1 MHDMPTDPAPR
12 LLMLDDDHE
21 LATMTGEFLGLEGFV
36 LRLAHTPD
44 AAVAALEAETPD
56 LLILDVM
63 LPQRSGFEVL
73 RRLRQTHPRLPVLML
88 TARGDAI
95 DRVLGLELGADDYLT
110 KPFDP
115 RELAARVRA
124 ILRRARPE
132 ADNGSQPEPPSLVI
146 GSLHIDAQ
154 RRRIHA
160 GTGAAELTGAELRV
174 LQRLARN
181 AGQVVTRAA
190 LTEDALGRKLT
201 PYDRSIDTHVSNLR
215 RKLTD
220 CGAAD
225 VEIRALRGAGYELVA
240 IGGTTP

>member
-1 MHDMPTDPAPR
+1 MHTMPTNPAPR
-12 LLMLDDDHE
+12 LLMLDDDRE
-21 LATMTGEFLGLEGFV
+21 LAAMTAEYLGLEGFA
-36 LRLAHTPD
+36 LRLAHAPD
-44 AAVAALEAETPD
+44 EAAAALQSDAPD

-63 LPQRSGFEVL
+63 LPQRSGFDVL

-132 ADNGSQPEPPSLVI
+132 GDSATGTEPRDLVI
-146 GSLHIDAQ
+146 GSLHIDAT
-154 RRRIHA
+154 RRRIRA
-160 GTGAAELTGAELRV
+160 GAGEADLTGAELRV
-174 LQRLARN
+174 LQRLARD
-181 AGQVVTRAA
+181 AGRLVTRAA

-201 PYDRSIDTHVSNLR
+201 PYDRSVDTHVSNLR
-215 RKLTD
+215 RKLAT
-220 CGAAD
+220 CGAGD
-225 VEIRALRGAGYELVA
+225 VEIRALRGAGYELVRTGA
-240 IGGTTP
+240 VTP

>member
-12 LLMLDDDHE
+12 LLMLDDDRE
-21 LATMTGEFLGLEGFV
+21 LAAMTGEFLGLEGFA
-36 LRLAHTPD
+36 LRVAHTPD
-44 AAVAALEAETPD
+44 EAVESLESDTPD

-124 ILRRARPE
+124 ILRRARPDS
-132 ADNGSQPEPPSLVI
+132 DNGSAPEAQPLAI
-146 GSLHIDAQ
+146 GSLHIDAT

-160 GTGAAELTGAELRV
+160 GGGAADLTGAELRV
-174 LQRLARN
+174 LQRLARD
-181 AGQVVTRAA
+181 AGRVVSRAT
-190 LTEDALGRKLT
+190 LTEAALGRKLA

-215 RKLTD
+215 RKLAD

-240 IGGTTP
+240 TGGAAP